1 VVGRTGRVKKL
12 CWHTVLGDV
21 RVEEPQYRFGKQRL
35 RPFADSARV
44 RARGCSRRL
53 QRVVSDFGA
62 DVPFAQVMDK
72 LVEHYG
78 MVLPESTIGR
88 VTLHHGQRIHQ
99 RSAGSPL
106 GLPDKL
112 TGRHTLIAEI
122 DGSMV
127 PTVRPSKQ
135 AVPDRRKGKSA
146 QWEEVRLS
154 LAHVQGNRQEVYY
167 AATLQGDVETAG
179 KQLRA
184 CAKRAGLDTQQ
195 RVHVVGDGAPWIA
208 QQVKHRFGEQG
219 GYLLDF
225 WHVCEYLAAAVLGIE
240 DQPAAQSFWLEQQRQ
255 RLKTGDIDGVL
266 RVLQAHQEDTQRGDE
281 DAPVRRCWRYLSS
294 RQEQLDYRGAIAQD
308 LPIGSGEIESAHRY
322 VIQSR
327 LKRPGSWWL
336 AANAEH
342 MLALR
347 VNRANREWDAHWAWE
362 TRIKFA
368 A

>member
-1 VVGRTGRVKKL
+1 M
-12 CWHTVLGDV
+12 
-21 RVEEPQYRFGKQRL
+21 
-35 RPFADSARV
+35 
-44 RARGCSRRL
+44 
-53 QRVVSDFGA
+53 VSDFGA

-78 MVLPESTIGR
+78 IVLAESTIRR
-88 VTLHHGQRIHQ
+88 VTLGHAQRIHQ
-99 RSAGSPL
+99 RSAGRPQ

-127 PTVRPSKQ
+127 PTVRASEQP
-135 AVPDRRKGKSA
+135 VTDRRKGKST
-146 QWEEVRLS
+146 QWEEARLS
-154 LAHVQGNRQEVYY
+154 LAHVQGSREDVYY
-167 AATLQGDVETAG
+167 AATLQGDVDVAG

-184 CAKRAGLDTQQ
+184 CAKRAGLDVNQ
-195 RVHVVGDGAPWIA
+195 RVHALGDGAPWIA
-208 QQVKHRFGEQG
+208 QQVKERFGKQG

-225 WHVCEYLAAAVLGIE
+225 YHVCEYLAAAAPAIE
-240 DQPAAQSFWLEQQRQ
+240 AEPAAQGRWLEQQRQ

-266 RVLQAHQEDTQRGDE
+266 RVLQAHQEDAQTVDA
-281 DAPVRRCWRYLSS
+281 DAPVRRCWRYLST
-294 RQEQLDYRGAIAQD
+294 RQEQLDYRGAIAQG

-322 VIQSR
+322 VIQAR
-327 LKRPGSWWL
+327 LKRPGCWWN

-362 TRIKFA
+362 ARLRFVA
-368 A
+368 